1 MKDFETLNRE
11 SNIST
16 DFLVTLLQDLN
27 SNKKYTKGLFD
38 S

>member
-16 DFLVTLLQDLN
+16 DFLVTLLQDLH
-27 SNKKYTKGLFD
+27 SNKKYTKGQFD